1 MDPSTFKHPS
11 LSGRCTAGTPHKKED
26 EPLLHHATLF
36 CSFCGCKHV
45 SRVVTDS
52 SNDLN
57 FEVLLEFN
65 ARGIQKGGKVLGSVG
80 VACSV
85 DAPQKPAAEADGNDW
100 AVR

>member
-1 MDPSTFKHPS
+1 MVLDRTVGYAAQAVCSSRVRTAPWVGMASGGGGGGV
-11 LSGRCTAGTPHKKED
+11 LS
-26 EPLLHHATLF
+26 
-36 CSFCGCKHV
+36 GCKHV